1 MEMLLTI
8 RNILNKI
15 KIDYMTYLLLLIGFL
30 TGLFKSL
37 IYLYIIVIIHELGH
51 LFIAILLS
59 WKIDKIIIYPFGG
72 YIKFNEIIDK
82 PLIEEFLVSIFGLL
96 FQFIYFF
103 IIYLLHEKN
112 IISNDM
118 YLITRKYNFL
128 IFIFNIIP
136 ILPLDGYK
144 ILNIIFNKIFN
155 YRLSFNIS
163 LIISIILL
171 IFFIFFLKLYNSIF
185 LILFIINE
193 HKKYIKNKN
202 YYYNLFLYEKLIYK
216 QNFKSNKYVKSI
228 YNIYRNKNNYIK
240 YNGIYI
246 REYRL
251 LKKRSIASIYNK
263 GKIHNMED
271 IDNT

>member
-1 MEMLLTI
+1 MLLII

-15 KIDYMTYLLLLIGFL
+15 KIDYMTYLLLFIGLL
-30 TGLFKSL
+30 TGLFKDL
-37 IYLYIIVIIHELGH
+37 VYLYIIVIIHELGH
-51 LFIAILLS
+51 LFIALLLS
-59 WKIDKIIIYPFGG
+59 WKVDKIIIYPFGG

-82 PLIEEFLVSIFGLL
+82 PLFEEFLVSIFGLL
-96 FQFIYFF
+96 FQSIYFL
-103 IIYLLHEKN
+103 IIYILYEKN
-112 IISNDM
+112 IISTNM
-118 YLITRKYNFL
+118 FLITRKYNFL

-144 ILNIIFNKIFN
+144 ILNIIINKFFN

-171 IFFIFFLKLYNSIF
+171 IFFIYYLKLYNNFF

-193 HKKYIKNKN
+193 HIKCIKNKN
-202 YYYNLFLYEKLIYK
+202 YYYNLFLYEKLLYK
-216 QNFKSNKYVKSI
+216 QNFKSNKYVK
-228 YNIYRNKNNYIK
+228 NIYKIFRNKNNYIK

-263 GKIHNMED
+263 DKIHNMED